1 MRNFIVPSLAFLGMT
16 AGLLLG
22 HARAQEPQK
31 PKLPETTNTAPK
43 TFTPRAADVSS
54 VDNILAAL
62 YDVIS
67 GPAGKARDW
76 DRMRSLFIPG
86 ARLMPTSP
94 VRPAGTKPDAPLTGR
109 EDYATH
115 VIDVEGYVE
124 RASKFFATE
133 GFYEKE
139 VARRTESY
147 GHIVHAWSTYESRHK
162 TDDATPF
169 ARGINS
175 IQLMYDGKRWWVV
188 GILWEGETP
197 KTPLPAQYLSGGQ
210 K

>member
-1 MRNFIVPSLAFLGMT
+1 MKQMLAPSLAFLT
-16 AGLLLG
+16 LTFGLLLG
-22 HARAQEPQK
+22 HARAQGPSNQPK
-31 PKLPETTNTAPK
+31 PTEGQAAKTPAPR
-43 TFTPRAADVSS
+43 PADVSS
-54 VDNILAAL
+54 VDSILAAL

-67 GPAGKARDW
+67 GPAGKVRDW

-94 VRPAGTKPDAPLTGR
+94 VRPAGTKPGTPLTGN

-115 VIDVEGYVE
+115 VFDVEGYIE
-124 RASKFFATE
+124 RSSPFFATE

-139 VARRTESY
+139 VARRSESY

-162 TDDATPF
+162 PDDAKPF

-175 IQLMYDGKRWWVV
+175 IQLMNDGKRWWVV
-188 GILWEGETP
+188 SILWEAETP
-197 KTPLPAQYLSGGQ
+197 QTPLPTKYLESNR
-210 K
+210 

>member
-1 MRNFIVPSLAFLGMT
+1 MRHMLFPSLTLLGIT

-22 HARAQEPQK
+22 HARAQEPPK
-31 PKLPETTNTAPK
+31 PKIPEATSTPHPK
-43 TFTPRAADVSS
+43 TFTPRASDVDS

-67 GPAGKARDW
+67 GPAGKVRDW

-94 VRPAGTKPDAPLTGR
+94 VRPEGTKPDAPLTGN
-109 EDYATH
+109 EGYATH
-115 VIDVEGYVE
+115 VFDVEGYVE

-139 VARRTESY
+139 VARRSESY

-162 TDDATPF
+162 PDDATPF

-188 GILWEGETP
+188 SILWEGEMP
-197 KTPLPAQYLSGGQ
+197 KTPLPSKYLKNAQ
-210 K
+210 

>member
-1 MRNFIVPSLAFLGMT
+1 MRNLIFPSLALLGMT

-22 HARAQEPQK
+22 HARAQEPPK
-31 PKLPETTNTAPK
+31 PKLPEPAKAPAK
-43 TFTPRAADVSS
+43 VITPRAADVSS

-76 DRMRSLFIPG
+76 DRMRSLFIPD
-86 ARLMPTSP
+86 ARMMPTSP
-94 VRPAGTKPDAPLTGR
+94 VRPAGTKPGTPLTGD
-109 EDYATH
+109 EGYATH
-115 VIDVEGYVE
+115 VIDVEGYIE
-124 RASKFFATE
+124 RASPFFATE

-139 VARRTESY
+139 VARRSETY
-147 GHIVHAWSTYESRHK
+147 GHIVHVWSTYESRHK
-162 TDDATPF
+162 PDDATPF

-175 IQLMYDGKRWWVV
+175 FQLMFDGKRWWVV

-197 KTPLPAQYLSGGQ
+197 KTPLPAQYLPGGQ

>member
-1 MRNFIVPSLAFLGMT
+1 MKHLIAPSLAFLGMT

-22 HARAQEPQK
+22 HARAQEPPK
-31 PKLPETTNTAPK
+31 PKLPEAVH
-43 TFTPRAADVSS
+43 TPAKAVVANPADVKS
-54 VDNILAAL
+54 VDSILAAL

-67 GPAGKARDW
+67 GPAGKTRDW
-76 DRMRSLFIPG
+76 DRMRSLFVPG

-94 VRPAGTKPDAPLTGR
+94 VRPVGTKPDAPLTGN

-115 VIDVEGYVE
+115 VFDVDAYAE
-124 RASKFFATE
+124 RASKFFAAE

-162 TDDATPF
+162 PDDAAPF

-175 IQLMYDGKRWWVV
+175 IQLMNDGKRWWVV
-188 GILWEGETP
+188 SIFWEAETP
-197 KTPLPAQYLSGGQ
+197 KTPLPQQYLKSER
-210 K
+210 